1 MTKKRLPTPNNFKSR
16 FCKKCNARYRYEC
29 TCSNNKSM
37 AWQMKNVFHSG
48 KRYKGKLAYNVTQM
62 NDDEYAEYYRKKKEK
77 E

>member
-1 MTKKRLPTPNNFKSR
+1 
-16 FCKKCNARYRYEC
+16 
-29 TCSNNKSM
+29 M

-48 KRYKGKLAYNVTQM
+48 KRYKGNLAYNLTQM